1 MFYGLK
7 FSHKVEKEL
16 KKKREVKNEAVLR
29 LAGEIRLR
37 EKVNSLKIQLRELV
51 PFSQLTKVQKQD
63 ALEREE
69 ILLELQEGRKAEEE
83 AFKEQREMENNI
95 KRRLLLRWNNKCFS

>member
-16 KKKREVKNEAVLR
+16 KKKREEKNEAVLR

-37 EKVNSLKIQLRELV
+37 EKVN
-51 PFSQLTKVQKQD
+51 
-63 ALEREE
+63 
-69 ILLELQEGRKAEEE
+69 
-83 AFKEQREMENNI
+83 
-95 KRRLLLRWNNKCFS
+95 